1 MKTSNKSQKVK
12 IILDLPAQRVWKELQ
27 EYTIEASNDKKAIK
41 PKKIGHLLDQTFGL
55 LLNRI
60 IRQN

>member
-1 MKTSNKSQKVK
+1 MKTSNKSKKVK

-41 PKKIGHLLDQTFGL
+41 TKKIGHLLDQAFGL
-55 LLNRI
+55 LMNRLVQ
-60 IRQN
+60 QN